1 MAFEDFRMGLAML
14 LDEIA
19 KNPDNKHELQ
29 ESLREKLTEMR
40 DLGLPLPKDLVD
52 LEDYLESDLDEE
64 EPAARPSDEG

>member
-1 MAFEDFRMGLAML
+1 MAFEDFRMGVAML

-40 DLGLPLPKDLVD
+40 DLGLPLPDDLVA
-52 LEDYLESDLDEE
+52 LEDYLEEDLDEDGAGTPE
-64 EPAARPSDEG
+64 APAP